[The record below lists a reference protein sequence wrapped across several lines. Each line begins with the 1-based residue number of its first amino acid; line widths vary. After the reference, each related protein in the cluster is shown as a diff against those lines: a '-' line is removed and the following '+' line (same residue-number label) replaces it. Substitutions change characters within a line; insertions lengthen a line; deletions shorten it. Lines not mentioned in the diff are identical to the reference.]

1 MSIVSR
7 FFLAAA
13 FVAAATPTAS
23 PAATSTVTMDPA
35 NCPMH
40 AQHMA
45 AAARA
50 RTATAAAP
58 REMDPANCPMH
69 AQHMAAAAPAEAA
82 PGAAAHGMAIDPGHA
97 AAVDAQGD
105 RVMGFGHAVT
115 SHHFVLLAD
124 GGAIVAEALDP
135 ADATSRDAIRRHF
148 AEIAKAFSHGDF
160 SAPLAI
166 HGVQPPGV
174 ETLRLLAA
182 QVTYTVEETPAGG
195 RVRISTADPVALA
208 AAHDFLR
215 FQIAEH
221 RTGDPVAVAP

>member
-1 MSIVSR
+1 MSIVSSL
-7 FFLAAA
+7 FLATAL
-13 FVAAATPTAS
+13 VAATPA
-23 PAATSTVTMDPA
+23 PAAPAAAPMDPA

-50 RTATAAAP
+50 
-58 REMDPANCPMH
+58 
-69 AQHMAAAAPAEAA
+69 QAA
-82 PGAAAHGMAIDPGHA
+82 PGAATHEVAIDPGHA
-97 AAVDAQGD
+97 AAVDAHGD
-105 RVMGFGHAVT
+105 QVMGFGHAVT

-135 ADATSRDAIRRHF
+135 ADTTSRDAIRRHF
-148 AEIAKAFSHGDF
+148 ADIAAAFAHGDF

-182 QVTYTVEETPAGG
+182 RVSYAVEETPAGG
-195 RVRISTADPVALA
+195 RVRISTVDPVALA
-208 AAHDFLR
+208 AVHDFLR
-215 FQIAEH
+215 FQITEH